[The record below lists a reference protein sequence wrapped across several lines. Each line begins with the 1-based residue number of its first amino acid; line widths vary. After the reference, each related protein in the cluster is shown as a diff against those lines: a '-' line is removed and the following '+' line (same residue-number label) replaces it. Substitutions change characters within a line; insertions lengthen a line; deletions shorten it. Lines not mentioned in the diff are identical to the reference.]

1 MRAAIA
7 LSSAGSIMRSAPDT
21 AYHVGRLCHAAG
33 PDGVKKIG
41 KLNARCCAFSAAA
54 AFGLRSCAKS
64 ARKYAGSIKQ
74 GEANGAPAKIRWGS
88 AAGGLYPAP
97 RLARDSPWSGA
108 NAAVYT
114 RDATSESPKEALVV
128 PSTAYECQ
136 TKTFLPGISLRACCT
151 RATSPARES
160 RPSVGVTV

>member
-1 MRAAIA
+1 
-7 LSSAGSIMRSAPDT
+7 
-21 AYHVGRLCHAAG
+21 VGRLCHAAG

-41 KLNARCCAFSAAA
+41 KLNARCWALSAAA

-74 GEANGAPAKIRWGS
+74 GEANGAPVKIRWGS

-97 RLARDSPWSGA
+97 RVARDSPWSGA

-114 RDATSESPKEALVV
+114 RDTTSERPKAALVITS
-128 PSTAYECQ
+128 PPYECP
-136 TKTFLPGISLRACCT
+136 TRTFLPGIWSRVCCT
-151 RATSPARES
+151 IATSLARES
-160 RPSVGVTV
+160 RPSVGVTVAY